1 MKTSAAYALLILV
14 GGLGLPDTLSATSI
28 TFGTASVTFSTLQP
42 LGRTHGINKNKQIV
56 GHSVGREHAKG
67 FIYEN
72 GNTTVFSVP
81 GSAQTLVYGVENT
94 GRVVGA
100 YNVFAS
106 GTHGYIYFHGDVTT
120 LDYPGAKWTVARG
133 INDPQRVVGYFED
146 GTGVHGF
153 FFDNKDYTKIDVPSA
168 VNTYAI
174 GLNNAG
180 DIVGYYTLGTGDDS
194 HQYGFLLD
202 KNGKYTTVDVPGATD
217 TFLFGINSAGVIVGS
232 YIDADTGGTH
242 GFVNVGGVFATFD
255 APATPPGGGTIA
267 EAINDNGDILV
278 YGITAVLGTLV
289 P

>member
-14 GGLGLPDTLSATSI
+14 GGLGLPDTLSA
-28 TFGTASVTFSTLQP
+28 ASVTFSTLPP

-133 INDPQRVVGYFED
+133 INDPQQVVGYFED

-153 FFDNKDYTKIDVPSA
+153 FKKTDYTKIDVPSA

-174 GLNNAG
+174 GLNNPG

-194 HQYGFLLD
+194 HQHGFLFD

-232 YIDADTGGTH
+232 YIDADTGRTH